1 MRSPSQAVGKVEIVV
16 RREELDFFFYKCFFP
31 LEAAASLSDRPLQTS
46 LLLAKAPL
54 VLSPNSP

>member
-31 LEAAASLSDRPLQTS
+31 LEAAASLSDRP
-46 LLLAKAPL
+46 
-54 VLSPNSP
+54 